1 MTSAPSHHKLSALS
15 HATKNARAT
24 ERLTSNAQ
32 TSPVGIPP
40 PVFEALF
47 DDQPVELSRR
57 SRTRRQK
64 RARSISG
71 SGMTQPFYLSACD
84 SPDHPTSAT
93 QVAFAILSINV
104 ECPLVLLGIAT
115 NEKAPSWDE
124 AFAVLESRS
133 QDLLAQVINQVLGRV
148 LVLGIFNSRRGQG
161 DVDTNFL
168 QPFCQLQAHD
178 ARVRWVFG

>member
-24 ERLTSNAQ
+24 ERLSSNAQ

-64 RARSISG
+64 RARSLSG

-84 SPDHPTSAT
+84 SPDHPTSAI
-93 QVAFAILSINV
+93 QVACGIPSING
-104 ECPLVLLGIAT
+104 ECPL
-115 NEKAPSWDE
+115 
-124 AFAVLESRS
+124 
-133 QDLLAQVINQVLGRV
+133 DLLEVFKQRGSGLVGRRRKQFQP
-148 LVLGIFNSRRGQG
+148 LVGELSIS
-161 DVDTNFL
+161 V
-168 QPFCQLQAHD
+168 AK
-178 ARVRWVFG
+178 VFEIG